1 LTPVTC
7 YGQVIESNHRY
18 PMDLSLFYIISDIK
32 LASKKN
38 TKLDISRCRI
48 QCYINKV
55 RMKITSGR
63 IRIQMFQADDR
74 LIKKARG
81 TDKLKKIAVI
91 HDLSGMGKCSL
102 TAAIPVIS
110 AMGVQ
115 ACPLPTAVLSNQT
128 GYGSYFWDDYT
139 DRMQLIMD
147 EWKKMGF
154 KPDGVYTGFLA
165 DARQVD
171 VILKFTDMFCTDET
185 HILIDPVMG
194 DGGNIYRTYSEEL
207 CEKMR
212 ILVQHATVITPNLTE
227 ALLLLYGEQGMKE
240 KMELFSQMDETQQ
253 LKETEKSG
261 RELADRF
268 GLKSIVITGV
278 DVVCGDGSVKMGNL
292 VIEEN
297 EADWYFSI
305 KEGGSYSGTGDLFAS
320 VLSAGMVKGISMKE
334 CVQKAIA
341 FLAGAIHD
349 AVLEGTDRNDG
360 VCFEKY
366 LKML

>member
-1 LTPVTC
+1 
-7 YGQVIESNHRY
+7 
-18 PMDLSLFYIISDIK
+18 
-32 LASKKN
+32 
-38 TKLDISRCRI
+38 
-48 QCYINKV
+48 
-55 RMKITSGR
+55 
-63 IRIQMFQADDR
+63 
-74 LIKKARG
+74 
-81 TDKLKKIAVI
+81 
-91 HDLSGMGKCSL
+91 MGKCSL

-139 DRMQLIMD
+139 DHMEQIME
-147 EWKKMGF
+147 EWKKMDF
-154 KPDGVYTGFLA
+154 RPDGVYTGFLA
-165 DARQVD
+165 GARQVD
-171 VILKFTDMFCTDET
+171 VILKFVEMFCTEKT

-194 DGGNIYRTYSEEL
+194 DQGKVYRTYSEEL

-212 ILVQHATVITPNLTE
+212 TLVQQATVITPNLTE

-240 KMELFSQMDETQQ
+240 QMEIFSRMQEKQQ
-253 LKETEKSG
+253 LEAIGCLGKK
-261 RELADRF
+261 LAHHF

-278 DVVCGDGSVKMGNL
+278 DVPCEDGSVKMGNL
-292 VIEEN
+292 VIEKE

-341 FLAGAIHD
+341 FLSGAIHD

>member
-1 LTPVTC
+1 
-7 YGQVIESNHRY
+7 
-18 PMDLSLFYIISDIK
+18 M
-32 LASKKN
+32 
-38 TKLDISRCRI
+38 
-48 QCYINKV
+48 
-55 RMKITSGR
+55 
-63 IRIQMFQADDR
+63 
-74 LIKKARG
+74 
-81 TDKLKKIAVI
+81 KKIAVI

-110 AMGVQ
+110 VMGVQ
-115 ACPLPTAVLSNQT
+115 ACPLPTAILSNQT

-139 DRMQLIMD
+139 DRMEQIMD

-154 KPDGVYTGFLA
+154 KPDGVYTGFLG

-171 VILKFTDMFCTDET
+171 VILKFVDMFCNETT

-194 DGGNIYRTYSEEL
+194 DQGNVYKTYSEEL

-227 ALLLLYGEQGMKE
+227 ALLLLYGKQGMKE
-240 KMELFSQMDETQQ
+240 RTELFSGMKEEQ
-253 LKETEKSG
+253 LLGEIEDLG
-261 RELADRF
+261 RKLACHF
-268 GLKSIVITGV
+268 GLESIVITGV
-278 DVVCGDGSVKMGNL
+278 DIPCSDGSVKMGNL
-292 VIEEN
+292 VVEKN
-297 EADWYFSI
+297 EAAWYFSI

-334 CVQKAIA
+334 CVQKAIG

-366 LKML
+366 LKMLV